1 MFLDLLTNACIA
13 FTGLYLISKVINNSM
28 TQPHLKKL
36 IIGIM
41 SGILG
46 VFLIQKGFTYKEFIR
61 IDFRYLALVFLGFYR
76 LKSPLFVAA
85 AIISVF
91 RFLYGVNFQSIVACC
106 AIFIIAI
113 GFLAI
118 YNFQFLKGKIVLTG
132 ICLNV
137 WAISVAV
144 FTIYVNSGFQKESLV
159 IILMVTAISAAVGV
173 LMIILNLDVH
183 IMNRRISEYKTSS
196 ETDHLT
202 GLMNKRTWEEA
213 LERIEGIDAMYN
225 VLILDIDHFKR
236 INDTYGHVNGDE
248 ILRQFSDLI
257 VRETRDH
264 DLKARIGGEEFGI
277 LIPDLTST
285 SVLLVAERIRKS
297 VSAHKF
303 QLNETLTIH
312 VSVSIGIA
320 NGNAN
325 DIKTMV
331 LQADQCLYVA
341 KRSGRNMTHIDHS
354 CVEELELNGK

>member
-28 TQPHLKKL
+28 TQLHLKKI
-36 IIGIM
+36 IIGVL

-46 VFLIQKGFTYKEFIR
+46 IFLIEKGFTYQEFIR
-61 IDFRYLALVFLGFYR
+61 IDFRYLALVVLGFYR

-91 RFLYGVNFQSIVACC
+91 RFSYGVNFQSIVACC
-106 AIFIIAI
+106 AIFMIAI
-113 GFLAI
+113 GFLVI
-118 YNFQFLKGKIVLTG
+118 YNLQFLKGKILLTG
-132 ICLNV
+132 TCLNV
-137 WAISVAV
+137 WAISVAAL
-144 FTIYVNSGFQKESLV
+144 TIFVNSGFQKESL
-159 IILMVTAISAAVGV
+159 IIVFMVAVISASVGV

-183 IMNRRISEYKTSS
+183 IMNRRISEYKRSS

-202 GLMNKRTWEEA
+202 GLMNKRAWEEA
-213 LERIEGIDAMYN
+213 LERIEGYDRRYN

-277 LIPDLTST
+277 LIPDLNST

-297 VSAHKF
+297 VSEHKF
-303 QLNETLTIH
+303 QLNTRLTIQ

-320 NGNAN
+320 NGNASGI
-325 DIKTMV
+325 DAMV
-331 LQADQCLYVA
+331 LQADQSLYVA
-341 KRSGRNMTHIDHS
+341 KRSGRNRIHIDHS
-354 CVEELELNGK
+354 CIEELELN